1 MTMNSSAREEGGIVM
16 RGRKS
21 PLVITLT
28 DDEKTGLETILRRT
42 TVEAGLAR
50 RAKIILLLAE
60 THSISGTARAVQ
72 DQRSVV
78 RLWGRRYQEKRF
90 RGLFDEPRSGRP
102 PVFFPRGCGLPREAG
117 LRDAG
122 DQRGA
127 GIAVGLRGA
136 GEEAGR

>member
-1 MTMNSSAREEGGIVM
+1 M

-21 PLVITLT
+21 PLVIALT
-28 DDEKTGLETILRRT
+28 ADEKSQLETVVRRT

-50 RAKIILLLAE
+50 RAKIVLELAA
-60 THSISGTARAVQ
+60 TRSISGTARAVQ

-78 RLWGRRYQEKRF
+78 RLWGRRYLEKRF
-90 RGLFDEPRSGRP
+90 QGLFDEPRSGRP
-102 PVFFPRGCGLPREAG
+102 PVFFPRGCGIPREAG

-127 GIAVGLRGA
+127 GVAVGLRGA
-136 GEEAGR
+136 GEEGGG